1 MGPHTR
7 CPPPPKAVFTA
18 AAGGMEILSL
28 HSVIPEFC
36 HMTGIKTQVWFHD
49 NTPDDSKIF
58 VLCVQEL
65 LQANRTSVGKIT
77 HDKVLN
83 AAKGE
88 QRIPGSSEVASGD
101 CSYAEGGRF

>member
-1 MGPHTR
+1 
-7 CPPPPKAVFTA
+7 
-18 AAGGMEILSL
+18 MEVLSL
-28 HSVIPEFC
+28 HTVIPEFC

-49 NTPDDSKIF
+49 HISDDSKQN
-58 VLCVQEL
+58 VQKAAECVQEL
-65 LQANRTSVGKIT
+65 GPANKIT

>member
-1 MGPHTR
+1 MLLTKKR
-7 CPPPPKAVFTA
+7 RRS
-18 AAGGMEILSL
+18 E
-28 HSVIPEFC
+28 
-36 HMTGIKTQVWFHD
+36 
-49 NTPDDSKIF
+49 
-58 VLCVQEL
+58 CVQEPG
-65 LQANRTSVGKIT
+65 QANRTSVGKIT